1 MSEYIKREDA
11 LDIVKRTSGDYAA
24 AFVEIAHLPAEDVA
38 EVRHAHWYDVGS
50 LSCRCSGCGCKS
62 TRETVY
68 CPNCNAKMDEKELS
82 PKKPRNVNSDDIQK
96 LIDIHGERETLLIC
110 MEEAAEYIQAITK
123 LRRVRD
129 WGTEYSERRKGLI
142 EEIADLTICM
152 HMSRRIYHI
161 AAAEVAEEVRRKME
175 RNLKRVGDQE

>member
-96 LIDIHGERETLLIC
+96 LID

-142 EEIADLTICM
+142 EEIADLTICI

-175 RNLKRVGDQE
+175 RNLKRAGV